1 MNRQSR
7 LHCVINLLSRHL
19 YPTSFFF
26 SSKTWFCLPSLGSI
40 NELMLWVRD
49 PRPAECLPHVGHF
62 CSDKDGG
69 QSSIAVEQAR
79 NKLTAIMDSVIQLD
93 TLGLLSLFFFFFEW
107 FWESLHGRLQCLDD
121 SRIYKNIVFSYQ
133 NWQLC
138 LVGPCPWSCCCRLV
152 ISINHIKD

>member
-40 NELMLWVRD
+40 NELMLWVWD
-49 PRPAECLPHVGHF
+49 PRPVECLPHVGHF

-93 TLGLLSLFFFFFEW
+93 TLGLLSLFFLFWMILRILAWQTAVLGW
-107 FWESLHGRLQCLDD
+107 FTYLQKYCLFLSKLTALPCWSMSLILL
-121 SRIYKNIVFSYQ
+121 
-133 NWQLC
+133 L
-138 LVGPCPWSCCCRLV
+138 
-152 ISINHIKD
+152 